1 MSETKPP
8 EGYETWIEAAIAFID
23 PTEMI
28 CTGRPDD
35 PVVVGGDAKDM
46 ATAELAQLRE
56 QAAAY
61 QNVMHELCRL
71 PELNMSNYDS
81 DQVAKLNTGVNN
93 LVIAEIAAGR
103 FVP

>member
-1 MSETKPP
+1 MSEPKPP
-8 EGYETWIEAAIAFID
+8 FGFKTFID
-23 PTEMI
+23 YKMEIITTREWD
-28 CTGRPDD
+28 R
-35 PVVVGGDAKDM
+35 A
-46 ATAELAQLRE
+46 ARAELAQLRA

-93 LVIAEIAAGR
+93 LVIAEIAANR
-103 FVP
+103 FAP